1 MNTNKR
7 EIFCLIPA
15 RKGSK
20 RLKNKNIL
28 LYKKQPLISHSI
40 EAAIK
45 SNIFNKIIVS
55 SDCTTIRKICQ
66 NYKQVTFI
74 SRKPSLSNSSATVS
88 EVCIDLLNNETFD
101 KKTKYICVLYATSP
115 LRQSSDIKKCFKN
128 LKSTKADSIIAVT
141 KYYFPPYQAL
151 IKKKNFLK
159 PFFKNL
165 VNIKS
170 NKFENKI
177 YVDNGSM
184 YMAKIKT
191 FKKKKTFYT
200 NKLAGYY
207 MEQNKSIDID
217 YLSDYLR
224 LIKNNS

>member
-1 MNTNKR
+1 MNTDKR
-7 EIFCLIPA
+7 EIFCIIPA

-55 SDCTTIRKICQ
+55 SDSTKIRKICKK
-66 NYKQVTFI
+66 YKQVTFI
-74 SRKPSLSNSSATVS
+74 SRKASLSNSKATVS
-88 EVCIDLLNNETFD
+88 EVCIDVLKNKIFE
-101 KKTKYICVLYATSP
+101 KKIKYFCVLYATSP
-115 LRQSSDIKKCFKN
+115 LRKPADIRKCFKN
-128 LKSTKADSIIAVT
+128 LKSKNADSIIAVT
-141 KYYFPPYQAL
+141 KYYFPPFQAL
-151 IKKKNFLK
+151 IKKNKLLK

-165 VNIKS
+165 VNIKL

-191 FKKKKTFYT
+191 FIKKKTFYT

-224 LIKNNS
+224 LINNS